1 MVAVCIS
8 GNGCL
13 SSCTIPGMENA
24 RDDIPALD
32 EPAFAGAE
40 GILDAEAAVEGAL
53 PASRTKAPA
62 KQDASASDA
71 AGVAT
76 QGAYGAPPVGTRA
89 APTAGAREAAA
100 AVPAAANQ
108 PDALPDERRRDLHAS
123 LNERISYLCRLAALV
138 MAVVALATMV
148 LGQEMPRY
156 VMMGLCLSVALLA
169 IASLQD
175 YHQRKH

>member
-32 EPAFAGAE
+32 EPVFAGAE

-62 KQDASASDA
+62 KQD
-71 AGVAT
+71 
-76 QGAYGAPPVGTRA
+76 
-89 APTAGAREAAA
+89 
-100 AVPAAANQ
+100 
-108 PDALPDERRRDLHAS
+108 LS
-123 LNERISYLCRLAALV
+123 LIH
-138 MAVVALATMV
+138 
-148 LGQEMPRY
+148 
-156 VMMGLCLSVALLA
+156 
-169 IASLQD
+169 I
-175 YHQRKH
+175 

>member
-1 MVAVCIS
+1 MWPSCFLNFAS
-8 GNGCL
+8 A

-24 RDDIPALD
+24 RDDIRALD
-32 EPAFAGAE
+32 EPAFVGAE
-40 GILDAEAAVEGAL
+40 GILDAE
-53 PASRTKAPA
+53 
-62 KQDASASDA
+62 SDA

-76 QGAYGAPPVGTRA
+76 GDAYGAPPVGTRA

-100 AVPAAANQ
+100 AAPAAADQ
-108 PDALPDERRRDLHAS
+108 LDALPDERRRDLHAS

>member
-1 MVAVCIS
+1 M
-8 GNGCL
+8 
-13 SSCTIPGMENA
+13 
-24 RDDIPALD
+24 
-32 EPAFAGAE
+32 
-40 GILDAEAAVEGAL
+40 
-53 PASRTKAPA
+53 
-62 KQDASASDA
+62 
-71 AGVAT
+71 
-76 QGAYGAPPVGTRA
+76 
-89 APTAGAREAAA
+89 
-100 AVPAAANQ
+100 PAAANQ